1 MKDFIKTISDWKF
14 DLVYGSIGASVSV
27 VSQEIIKDMIHLWW
41 VLIAAFLSPIAA
53 YFGKKLLEL
62 IKTKFNLK

>member
-14 DLVYGSIGASVSV
+14 DLVYGSIGAGVSV
-27 VSQEIIKDMIHLWW
+27 VAQDIIKDMIHLWW

-53 YFGKKLLEL
+53 YFGKRLLDYL
-62 IKTKFNLK
+62 KRKFNWK